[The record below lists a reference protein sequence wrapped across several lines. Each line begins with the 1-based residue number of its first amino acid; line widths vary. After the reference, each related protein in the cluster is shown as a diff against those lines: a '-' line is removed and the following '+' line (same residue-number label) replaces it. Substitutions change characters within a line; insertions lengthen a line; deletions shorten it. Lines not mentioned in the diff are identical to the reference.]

1 MRTLLFAALAL
12 ALAAAHI
19 EASDKHSQARKLL
32 CRKKN
37 PSYKINANPFQKP
50 WRPLFENMKRSPREV
65 GPETCG
71 QDREELAQW

>member
-12 ALAAAHI
+12 ALAAPHI

-32 CRKKN
+32 CRKN
-37 PSYKINANPFQKP
+37 PSYEINPNSFQKP